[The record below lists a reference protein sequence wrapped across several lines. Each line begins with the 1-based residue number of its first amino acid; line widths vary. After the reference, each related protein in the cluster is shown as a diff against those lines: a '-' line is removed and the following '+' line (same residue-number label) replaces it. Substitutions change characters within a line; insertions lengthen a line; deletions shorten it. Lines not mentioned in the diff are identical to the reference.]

1 MGAWGQ
7 ALAGFVGG
15 ASGEYVK
22 QSDEQREWERKQML
36 MQAELMKSKELAQY
50 SSNLKKTE
58 EVYMDAQG
66 NPVMATMG
74 PDGKPTIPAGAKPM
88 SMVKAQADIKQSEA
102 QTALAGAQEKRQS
115 EMIQISREELGIRKT
130 EASNRAAVDAAN
142 IEESKARTELAKKE
156 SDRASKTE
164 GQRYIENLNAM
175 VAKGEIT
182 EAEKKEAIR
191 IHLNLDPKDKAIDPV
206 KYAELVTA
214 EMDRVRTTDE
224 GAAMEDK
231 PGLFTGDKYSMSD
244 EDIQKKAKAN
254 VDNLLG
260 LSGVS
265 AKETKGTHIPVG
277 TVRNGYRF
285 KGGNP
290 NDKNSWEKI

>member
-1 MGAWGQ
+1 MGAWGA

-22 QSDEQREWERKQML
+22 QADEQREWERKQLL

-50 SSNLKKTE
+50 TSNLKKTE

-66 NPVMATMG
+66 NPVSATMG
-74 PDGKPTIPAGAKPM
+74 PDGNPVIPAGAKPM

-102 QTALAGAQEKRQS
+102 QTALAGAQEKRQGAML
-115 EMIQISREELGIRKT
+115 EISKEELGIRKT
-130 EASNRAAVDAAN
+130 EAANRAAASAAN

-175 VAKGEIT
+175 VEQGEIT
-182 EAEKKEAIR
+182 ESEKKEAIR
-191 IHLNLDPKDKAIDPV
+191 IHLNISPRDKAIDPV
-206 KYAELVTA
+206 KYAELVQD
-214 EMDRVRTTDE
+214 EMDRIRTTDE
-224 GAAMEDK
+224 GSAMEDK

-244 EDIQKKAKAN
+244 EDIQKKAKEN

-260 LSGVS
+260 LSGIS
-265 AKETKGTHIPVG
+265 AKKNKGTSVPVG